1 LRPTDHVRS
10 RAWTNNKKFG
20 EEIVV
25 ASRSFMAGL
34 CLLSAAAIAESNQAS
49 AQTQDFYSGKQLN
62 IVVGFTA
69 GGGYDITARLY
80 ARHFSRFIPGAPPI
94 IVTNMPGAGSMV
106 AANTLFNDA
115 KADGTRIGMITGGII
130 LAPILGD
137 PQARFDSRKFQY
149 IGGRSAEPSV
159 CVVSGNVP
167 VSSIDDLRKTEVIV
181 GASGPGSRTYAF
193 PKALNTFAGTHF
205 KTVVGYPGGNET
217 ATAMERGEVQAFCG
231 WAWASAKVRAAEW
244 IKSGQIRILAQFA
257 LVKSPDLPNVPLA
270 GEFATTTE
278 GRKAIEFLESD
289 AALAWPMFAP
299 PVVPKDRVEILR
311 HAFDA
316 MMKDPEFL
324 ADAGKQKLDVD
335 PVSGVAMQDLI
346 DGLYQTPKPVLEALR
361 NVLAE

>member
-1 LRPTDHVRS
+1 MTALKPFLT
-10 RAWTNNKKFG
+10 G
-20 EEIVV
+20 
-25 ASRSFMAGL
+25 AG
-34 CLLSAAAIAESNQAS
+34 LLSAAVIGLADSNRAS
-49 AQTQDFYSGKQLN
+49 AQTQDFYNGKQLN

-80 ARHFSRFIPGAPPI
+80 ARHFSRFVLGGPNI

-106 AANTLFNDA
+106 AANTLYNDA
-115 KADGTRIGMITGGII
+115 RADGTRIGMITGGII

-149 IGGRSAEPSV
+149 IGGRSAEPSI
-159 CVVSGNVP
+159 CVVSGQVA
-167 VSSIDDLRKTEVIV
+167 VRSIDDLRKIEVIV

-193 PKALNTFAGTHF
+193 PKALNTFAGTRF

-257 LVKSPDLPNVPLA
+257 LTKSPDLPDVPLA
-270 GEFATTTE
+270 GEFATTPE
-278 GRKAIEFLESD
+278 GRAAIEFLESD
-289 AALAWPMFAP
+289 AALAWPLFAP
-299 PVVPKDRVEILR
+299 PAVPKDRVAMLR
-311 HAFDA
+311 TAFES

-324 ADAGKQKLDVD
+324 ADASKQKLDVD

-346 DGLYQTPKPVLEALR
+346 EGLYQTPKPVIDALR
-361 NVLAE
+361 NVLAESSAAP